1 MTGNALGT
9 EPDEAGGPYYGKEGR
24 PTAQKQSNVFLD
36 GGIGQKIH
44 FGKKF
49 HLKGE
54 LRNHLVLGTPGGFD
68 MFFTL
73 WGGLGMR
80 F

>member
-1 MTGNALGT
+1 MFQIEDERSVLITAT
-9 EPDEAGGPYYGKEGR
+9 EYR
-24 PTAQKQSNVFLD
+24 
-36 GGIGQKIH
+36 GIGQKVH
-44 FGKKF
+44 FGKKC
-49 HLKGE
+49 HAKAE

-73 WGGLGMR
+73 WGGVGMR